1 MIGAADRRRLLDIID
16 YAGKA
21 IRFLGPLDAASL
33 EDNDEKLFAVIRAV
47 EVVGEAASRLS
58 KGLQTE
64 TAHLPWRDAR
74 NMRNLLIHA
83 YPEVRVPTLVETVR
97 NDFPQ
102 LIADIEA
109 LLKGGAE

>member
-1 MIGAADRRRLLDIID
+1 MIDDADRRRLLDIID

-47 EVVGEAASRLS
+47 EVVGEAASQLS
-58 KGLQTE
+58 RDLQVR
-64 TAHLPWRDAR
+64 TAHLPWRDAK

-83 YPEVRVPTLVETVR
+83 YPEIRVPTLVETVR
-97 NDFPQ
+97 DDFPR

-109 LLKGGAE
+109 VLKGEIE